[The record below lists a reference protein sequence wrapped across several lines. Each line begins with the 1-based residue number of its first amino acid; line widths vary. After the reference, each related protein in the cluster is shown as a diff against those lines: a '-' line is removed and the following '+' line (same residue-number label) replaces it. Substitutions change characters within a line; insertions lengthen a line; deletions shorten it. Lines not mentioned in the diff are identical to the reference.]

1 MEAKKD
7 RLTCTAP
14 LEHCMTLMIK
24 HSLLTARVCLGGLVL
39 FCIPIAASS
48 QSRSSGAVSAVD
60 TAPSSAGVRAVE
72 AIALARRLASFG
84 ELARSPLALVTAAQ
98 ILIDNPTVPLEPRDA
113 ENVASDSL
121 SGQPRPFNVHSLL
134 SHARALSGG
143 DAAVGSVIA
152 RLDAASRTIPRGT
165 GAGPRQ
171 RYQRI
176 AARGRLV
183 HNIAFVGKLPAV
195 VYVSGDGGTNL
206 ELGVYDSQGKL
217 VTSDVT
223 RFGDCLVKWVPK
235 QSGRYRIQVRN
246 RDGTP
251 DWYLLITN

>member
-1 MEAKKD
+1 
-7 RLTCTAP
+7 
-14 LEHCMTLMIK
+14 
-24 HSLLTARVCLGGLVL
+24 V
-39 FCIPIAASS
+39 
-48 QSRSSGAVSAVD
+48 SGVD
-60 TAPSSAGVRAVE
+60 TAPTSAGVRAVE

-84 ELARSPLALVTAAQ
+84 ERARSPLALVTAAQ
-98 ILIDNPTVPLEPRDA
+98 ILVDNPTTPLDPSA
-113 ENVASDSL
+113 KGDSATDSVNGPPAPL
-121 SGQPRPFNVHSLL
+121 NVHTLL
-134 SHARALSGG
+134 AEARALSGG
-143 DAAVGSVIA
+143 DAALGSVIA
-152 RLDAASRTIPRGT
+152 RLDAAARTIPRGT

-176 AARGRLV
+176 AARGRLI

-235 QSGRYRIQVRN
+235 QSDRYRVEVRN